1 MTLFELNEQAVVVQ
15 ESFMGSNIYYIDD
28 FYKHPDDIV
37 KYFDMTYCPMHR
49 GIPTRDGCERLNVNG
64 KYFDD
69 RRHHIVTNGEIVP
82 VYNHL
87 SKICG
92 HTPDIECYPILTNK
106 TRFFKNKFNDY
117 KNNYWHPHRDV
128 GYTALIYMSKD
139 DSECGTNL
147 YRQVK
152 PDLPESRGEHVDPW
166 RSKENYEIIKT
177 LEPKF
182 NRCVLF
188 DGLRFIHGM
197 HIPNER
203 YFGDQYRLNQVFFFR
218 DDSIQA

>member
-1 MTLFELNEQAVVVQ
+1 MTLYELNEQAVVVQ

-37 KYFDMTYCPMHR
+37 KYFDMTYSPIHR
-49 GIPTRDGCERLNVNG
+49 ETNIRDGCQSLNG

-69 RRHHIVTNGEIVP
+69 RRHHIVTNGEIVS

-92 HTPDIECYPILTNK
+92 HTPLLKYYPILTNK

-117 KNNYWHPHRDV
+117 KNNYWHPHKDP
-128 GYTALIYMSKD
+128 GYTALIYMNKD

-147 YRQVK
+147 YNDVK
-152 PDLPESRGEHVDPW
+152 PDLPETRGEHVDSW
-166 RSKENYEIIKT
+166 RSKENWEIMKT
-177 LEPKF
+177 LKSKF

-188 DGLRFIHGM
+188 DGNKFTHGM
-197 HIPNER
+197 HIPDER
-203 YFGDQYRLNQVFFFR
+203 YFGDQYRLNQVFFFE
-218 DDSIQA
+218 DSKQA